1 MSIGKKLSIASL
13 GSDVN
18 ITAKNN
24 MTITTLSGIS
34 SFKSGNKLNIKSAD
48 QMVIHTEAT
57 GLNITSA
64 GAVLETFGAG
74 QDTNITGTW
83 TCDTTGNIELNN

>member
-1 MSIGKKLSIASL
+1 
-13 GSDVN
+13 
-18 ITAKNN
+18 
-24 MTITTLSGIS
+24 
-34 SFKSGNKLNIKSAD
+34 
-48 QMVIHTEAT
+48 MVIHTEAT